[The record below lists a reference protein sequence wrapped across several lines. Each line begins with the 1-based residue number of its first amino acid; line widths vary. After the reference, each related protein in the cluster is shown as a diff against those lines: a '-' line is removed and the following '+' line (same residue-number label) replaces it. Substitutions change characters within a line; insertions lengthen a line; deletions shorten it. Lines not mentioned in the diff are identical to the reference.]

1 MYRDQNTMQV
11 TIAGSFTRSGNDTV
25 LATTTLKP
33 SQEQVIFAYQLYSN
47 TDKLRY
53 ASSGKIHLL
62 SSSTSGSAYVYSSFY
77 LPIGG

>member
-1 MYRDQNTMQV
+1 MYRDKNTMQV
-11 TIAGSFTRSGNDTV
+11 TIAGSFTRTANETV
-25 LATTTLKP
+25 IGTTTLKP
-33 SQEQVIFAYQLYSN
+33 IHEQTVFAYMQYSN

-62 SSSTSGSAYVYSSFY
+62 SSSTSGSAYVYASFY